1 MVIYTIQKEVSV
13 RERNKNNVLRVQL
26 ADLEQY
32 KPDQSIWQADTDK
45 VHKIKLVI
53 AYRLNEVERRI
64 ILLYA
69 ELGSCKKLGK
79 ILNVSASTAYLQ
91 VKQIQKKIIDLL

>member
-13 RERNKNNVLRVQL
+13 RERNENNVLRVQS
-26 ADLEQY
+26 ADLEQF
-32 KPDQSIWQADTDK
+32 KPDQSIWQTEPDK
-45 VHKIKLVI
+45 VHKIKLAI
-53 AYRLNEVERRI
+53 AYRLTEVERRI

-79 ILNVSASTAYLQ
+79 MLNVSASTAYLQ
-91 VKQIQKKIIDLL
+91 VKQIQKKIKSLI

>member
-13 RERNKNNVLRVQL
+13 RERNKNSVLRVQL

-32 KPDQSIWQADTDK
+32 KPDQSIWQAEPDK
-45 VHKIKLVI
+45 VHKIKSVI
-53 AYRLNEVERRI
+53 AYRLTEVERRI

-69 ELGSCKKLGK
+69 ELGSCKKLGN
-79 ILNVSASTAYLQ
+79 ILNVSTSTAYLQ